1 MSDAIGA
8 GAQLPAP
15 QDVLDHVRSVPG
27 VARLVPGFREM
38 LAARVRSIVDLDTAE
53 PATGVDVVVRD
64 GSVIVYIDCDV
75 DGSRSMAHVVDDII
89 DVLQSTETVTDGRV
103 VVRVLRRHQP

>member
-1 MSDAIGA
+1 MGDAVGA
-8 GAQLPAP
+8 GARPPAP

-38 LAARVRSIVDLDTAE
+38 LTARVRSIVDLDTAE

-75 DGSRSMAHVVDDII
+75 DGSRPMAHVVDDIV
-89 DVLQSTETVTDGRV
+89 DGLQSTETVADRRV
-103 VVRVLRRHQP
+103 AVRVLRRQRP